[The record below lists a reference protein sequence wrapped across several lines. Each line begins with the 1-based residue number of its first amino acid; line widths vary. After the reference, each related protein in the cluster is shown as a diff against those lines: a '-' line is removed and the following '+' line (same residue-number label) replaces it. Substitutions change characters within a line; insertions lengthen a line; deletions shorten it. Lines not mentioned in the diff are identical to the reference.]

1 MIANA
6 SIIGEAN
13 SQILSEPAIL
23 TPPKQDSI
31 IHNGQT
37 ISYIPP
43 RTALLPKWYAI
54 RATQKRAQK
63 VYDRLKSLNDSRLD
77 LYLPLV
83 KQVQYSNDDF
93 DNPTKTMVD
102 VPVDPNLLFV
112 RCTLDTMLYYI
123 YDDNR
128 PQISGFTPYY
138 NHCIVNS
145 FGRNELLVVPD
156 DQMES
161 FRIIIESGN
170 ENIVLNEQLE
180 PELLEG
186 DTVVI
191 TGGPFAGVKG
201 TLVKYKHQ
209 KRVFVQLE
217 GIGCYGTS
225 YVPAAWLRKVV

>member
-6 SIIGEAN
+6 SVIGEAN
-13 SQILSEPAIL
+13 SQISSGNSIL
-23 TPPKQDSI
+23 TPPKKDI
-31 IHNGQT
+31 IIRNGQT
-37 ISYIPP
+37 ICYTQPK
-43 RTALLPKWYAI
+43 TELLPRWFAI

-63 VYDRLKSLNDSRLD
+63 VYESLKSLDDNRMD

-83 KQVQYSNDDF
+83 KQVRYSNDDF
-93 DNPTKTMVD
+93 DNPTKNIVD

-112 RCTLDTMLYYI
+112 RCTINTMLYYL

-156 DQMES
+156 EQMES

-170 ENIVLNEQLE
+170 ENIILNEQLE
-180 PELLEG
+180 PEFLDG

-225 YVPAAWLRKVV
+225 YVPAAWLRKV